1 MNNIK
6 IYLILTGIMFSWGM
20 NVTAIKT
27 LVRYF
32 PVITIQSLRV
42 FFAGVVVFLILAL
55 LKKIRKP
62 SGSEYVYIVAGGL
75 LNVTSHHLFLGMGL
89 SETSA
94 VNGGLILGLGPLLT
108 ALMAIL
114 FLGNRLTCIRSMGFL
129 FGTVGILLTVLGGGK
144 GLSGISIGDFYIFIS
159 IFTQAASFI
168 LISKAARTMDP
179 RLLTGY
185 MLVFGSIVLLFIG
198 LWLEPEGLHS
208 IRIGSIL
215 LWSLFLGS
223 AIVATAIGHMLYN
236 YAVGKVGPA
245 ETSIF
250 LNLNTFFS
258 LVGAVVFLGEEMTVY
273 HLFGLVFIVAG
284 VLFGSGALEEL
295 TLKRKSV
302 RRAA

>member
-6 IYLILTGIMFSWGM
+6 IYFILTGIMFSWGM

-42 FFAGVVVFLILAL
+42 LFAGIVVFLILGL
-55 LKKIRKP
+55 MKKIRKP
-62 SGSEYVYIVAGGL
+62 SKKEYVYIIAGGL

-114 FLGNRLTCIRSMGFL
+114 FLGNRLTFVRSMGFF

-144 GLSGISIGDFYIFIS
+144 GLSGVSIGDLYIFIS
-159 IFTQAASFI
+159 ILTQAASFI
-168 LISKAARTMDP
+168 LISRAARTMDP

-185 MLVFGSIVLLFIG
+185 MLVFGSIVLFLIG
-198 LWLEPEGLHS
+198 LWMEPVGMQSLGN
-208 IRIGSIL
+208 GSVL

-236 YAVGKVGPA
+236 YAVGKVGAA

-273 HLFGLVFIVAG
+273 HLFGLVFIITG
-284 VLFGSGALEEL
+284 VVFGSGALEEFVN
-295 TLKRKSV
+295 KRKTV